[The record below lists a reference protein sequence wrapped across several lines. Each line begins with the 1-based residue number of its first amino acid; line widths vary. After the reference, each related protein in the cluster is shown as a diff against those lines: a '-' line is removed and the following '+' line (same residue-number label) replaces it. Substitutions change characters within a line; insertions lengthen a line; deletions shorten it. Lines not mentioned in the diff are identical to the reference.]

1 MIISIGAEKTYDKI
15 QQPFR
20 IKTLQKVGTE
30 GTYFNIIKAACDK
43 LIANIIV
50 NSKKLKAF
58 PPRSGTRQGCPLLP
72 LLFNTN
78 LEVLAMAIGEEKQIE
93 GIKTGKEEVKLSLCA
108 DDVTLHIENL
118 KDITR
123 KLLELINRFGNIAR
137 YKINM

>member
-137 YKINM
+137 YKIDM

>member
-43 LIANIIV
+43 LIANIIL

>member
-30 GTYFNIIKAACDK
+30 GTYFNIIKAACDQ
-43 LIANIIV
+43 LIANIIL